1 MKNSGRRYERIP
13 LVRIVGIN
21 FDDYQRN
28 YPTED
33 ISLAGM
39 FITGQINQHVGT
51 KCTISLTERWADEQF
66 SMNLTGII
74 ARNELNGIAIQ
85 FAEMSQET
93 SDLLQTV
100 LLYSCNDPMS
110 LCEEFAKGCPFAI
123 SEYGSEAVN

>member
-1 MKNSGRRYERIP
+1 MKKSGRRYERIP
-13 LVRIVGIN
+13 LVRMVEIN
-21 FDDYQRN
+21 FHDHQRS

-39 FITGQINQHVGT
+39 FIVCQIKQQAGA
-51 KCTISLTERWADEQF
+51 KCTITLTERWADEHF
-66 SMNLTGII
+66 SMNLTGIVT
-74 ARNELNGIAIQ
+74 RNELNGLAIQ

-123 SEYGSEAVN
+123 SEYGFGTVN